1 MSNNINNSYTQG
13 INGSTYYFL
22 SSPQTSW
29 VEITWSVLLGAIGIV
44 ALVTN
49 VLTIAVF
56 TQKRLR
62 RPPHYLL
69 ISLACADF
77 MVAAISV
84 PAYIC
89 LTLRVIKLTLR
100 SRAAIWFFD
109 FLSGVASIFTLA
121 SISLERLFAMGWPL
135 RHRITPPIAYTAFIT
150 VPWVL
155 ALVVASLPLFDMFRL
170 LPHLFMFQVILASCF
185 FPIVVT
191 IIAYITLWFKV
202 KTSDATGQE
211 RSREKDKRLAVTLV
225 IASVIFPFTWLPYT
239 IVLSIINLC
248 LKCAFSNVKLF
259 SGLSMICMFMH
270 LANSFLNPIV
280 YILRIPEFRGAIR
293 ELICR
298 KRPFRRVGVT
308 PGPLTNTR
316 ARIKANQANQAPS
329 DTVSYDN

>member
-1 MSNNINNSYTQG
+1 MSNNSNISYTQG
-13 INGSTYYFL
+13 INGSTYIYFFP
-22 SSPQTSW
+22 SPQTSW

-44 ALVTN
+44 ALITN

-109 FLSGVASIFTLA
+109 FLSGMASIFTLA

-135 RHRITPPIAYTAFIT
+135 RHRITPPIAYAAFIT
-150 VPWVL
+150 VPWIL
-155 ALVVASLPLFDMFRL
+155 ALVVASLPLFHMFRL
-170 LPHLFMFQVILASCF
+170 LPHLFMLILASCS

-202 KTSDATGQE
+202 KTSDATGHE
-211 RSREKDKRLAVTLV
+211 RSREKDKRLAVTL
-225 IASVIFPFTWLPYT
+225 IASLIFPFTWLPYT

-259 SGLSMICMFMH
+259 NGLSMICMFMH
-270 LANSFLNPIV
+270 FSNSFLNPIM

-308 PGPLTNTR
+308 PLANTR
-316 ARIKANQANQAPS
+316 ARNQANQAPP
-329 DTVSYDN
+329 NHW

>member
-1 MSNNINNSYTQG
+1 MANMSNNSNMSYTEG
-13 INGSTYYFL
+13 IDRSTYNFL
-22 SSPQTSW
+22 PSPQTW
-29 VEITWSVLLGAIGIV
+29 AVITWSVLLGVIGIV

-49 VLTIAVF
+49 VLTIAAF

-77 MVAAISV
+77 MVASVAI
-84 PAYIC
+84 PIYIC
-89 LTLRVIKLTLR
+89 INLGVIKLTLR

-109 FLSGVASIFTLA
+109 FLSGMASIFTLA

-135 RHRITPPIAYTAFIT
+135 RHRVTSPLTYAVFVA

-155 ALVVASLPLFDMFRL
+155 ALTVASLPLFDMFRL
-170 LPHLFMFQVILASCF
+170 LPHLFMFQVILASCS

-191 IIAYITLWFKV
+191 IIAYITLWFKA
-202 KTSDATGQE
+202 KTSDASGNE
-211 RSREKDKRLAVTLV
+211 RRREKDRRLAITLV
-225 IASVIFPFTWLPYT
+225 IASIIFPFTWLPYT

-248 LKCAFSNVKLF
+248 MKCAFSNAKLF
-259 SGLSMICMFMH
+259 NDLSMICMFMH
-270 LANSFLNPIV
+270 LANSLMNPLV

-298 KRPFRRVGVT
+298 NRPFRRVGVT
-308 PGPLTNTR
+308 PLVNAR
-316 ARIKANQANQAPS
+316 ARNQTNQAPS
-329 DTVSYDN
+329 FSGSLGNQ

>member
-1 MSNNINNSYTQG
+1 MSNNSNMSYTQG
-13 INGSTYYFL
+13 INSSSYYFL
-22 SSPQTSW
+22 PSPQTW
-29 VEITWSVLLGAIGIV
+29 AEITWSVLLGVIGIV
-44 ALVTN
+44 ALITN
-49 VLTIAVF
+49 VLTIAAF

-77 MVAAISV
+77 MVASISV
-84 PAYIC
+84 PMYIC
-89 LTLRVIKLTLR
+89 VTLGVVKLTLR

-109 FLSGVASIFTLA
+109 FLSGMASIFTLA

-135 RHRITPPIAYTAFIT
+135 RHRITSPIAYAVFIT
-150 VPWVL
+150 VPWVF

-191 IIAYITLWFKV
+191 IIAYIALWFKV
-202 KTSDATGQE
+202 KTSDATGHE
-211 RSREKDKRLAVTLV
+211 RSREKDKRLAITLV
-225 IASVIFPFTWLPYT
+225 IASIIFPFTWLPYT

-248 LKCAFSNVKLF
+248 MECVFSNMKLF
-259 SGLSMICMFMH
+259 SSLSMICMFMH

-298 KRPFRRVGVT
+298 NRPFRRVGVS
-308 PGPLTNTR
+308 PLANTR
-316 ARIKANQANQAPS
+316 ARNLANKALS
-329 DTVSYDN
+329 DTGSHGNYEI

>member
-1 MSNNINNSYTQG
+1 MSNNSNLSYTQG
-13 INGSTYYFL
+13 IDLSTYYFL
-22 SSPQTSW
+22 PSPQTW
-29 VEITWSVLLGAIGIV
+29 AVITWSVLLGVIGIV

-49 VLTIAVF
+49 VLTIAAF

-77 MVAAISV
+77 MVASISV
-84 PAYIC
+84 PLYIC
-89 LTLRVIKLTLR
+89 ITLGVTKLTLR

-109 FLSGVASIFTLA
+109 FLSGMASIFTLA
-121 SISLERLFAMGWPL
+121 SVSLERLFAMGWPL
-135 RHRITPPIAYTAFIT
+135 RHRVIPPITYAVFVT

-155 ALVVASLPLFDMFRL
+155 ALIVASLPLFDMFRL
-170 LPHLFMFQVILASCF
+170 LPHLFMFQVILASCS

-202 KTSDATGQE
+202 KTSDPSGHE
-211 RSREKDKRLAVTLV
+211 RSREKDKRLAITLV
-225 IASVIFPFTWLPYT
+225 IASFIFPFTWLPYT

-248 LKCAFSNVKLF
+248 MKCVFSNVKLF
-259 SGLSMICMFMH
+259 NGLSMICMFMH
-270 LANSFLNPIV
+270 LANSFLNPLV

-298 KRPFRRVGVT
+298 NRPFRRVGVT
-308 PGPLTNTR
+308 PLANTR
-316 ARIKANQANQAPS
+316 ARNQANQAPS
-329 DTVSYDN
+329 LAGSHGN

>member
-1 MSNNINNSYTQG
+1 MSYTQG
-13 INGSTYYFL
+13 INSSSYYFL
-22 SSPQTSW
+22 PSPQTW
-29 VEITWSVLLGAIGIV
+29 AEITWSVLLGVIGIV
-44 ALVTN
+44 ALITN
-49 VLTIAVF
+49 VLTIAAF

-77 MVAAISV
+77 MVASISV
-84 PAYIC
+84 PMYIC
-89 LTLRVIKLTLR
+89 VTLGVVKLTLR

-109 FLSGVASIFTLA
+109 FLSGMASIFTLA

-135 RHRITPPIAYTAFIT
+135 RHRITSPIAYAVFIT
-150 VPWVL
+150 VPWVF

-191 IIAYITLWFKV
+191 IIAYIALWFKV
-202 KTSDATGQE
+202 KTSDATGHE
-211 RSREKDKRLAVTLV
+211 RSREKDKRLAITLV
-225 IASVIFPFTWLPYT
+225 IASIIFPFTWLPYT

-248 LKCAFSNVKLF
+248 MECVFSNMKLF
-259 SGLSMICMFMH
+259 SSLSMICMFMH

-298 KRPFRRVGVT
+298 NRPFRRVGVS
-308 PGPLTNTR
+308 PLANTR
-316 ARIKANQANQAPS
+316 ARNLANKALS
-329 DTVSYDN
+329 DTGSHGNYEI

>member
-1 MSNNINNSYTQG
+1 MSNNSNISYTQG

-29 VEITWSVLLGAIGIV
+29 VEITWSALLGVIGIV
-44 ALVTN
+44 ALITN
-49 VLTIAVF
+49 VLTIATF
-56 TQKRLR
+56 TKKRLR

-109 FLSGVASIFTLA
+109 FLSGMASIFTLA

-135 RHRITPPIAYTAFIT
+135 RHRITPPIAYAAFIT
-150 VPWVL
+150 VPWIL
-155 ALVVASLPLFDMFRL
+155 ALVVASLPLFHMFRL
-170 LPHLFMFQVILASCF
+170 LPHLFMLILASCS

-202 KTSDATGQE
+202 KTRDATGHE
-211 RSREKDKRLAVTLV
+211 RSREKDKRLAVTL
-225 IASVIFPFTWLPYT
+225 IASLIFPFTWLPYT

-259 SGLSMICMFMH
+259 NGLSMICMFMH
-270 LANSFLNPIV
+270 FSNSFLNPIM
-280 YILRIPEFRGAIR
+280 YILRIPEFRAAIR

-298 KRPFRRVGVT
+298 MRPFRRVGVT
-308 PGPLTNTR
+308 PLINTR
-316 ARIKANQANQAPS
+316 ARNQANQGKLGNIVQ
-329 DTVSYDN
+329 T